1 MQELQRSLSPL
12 YDPDTIDPEEQARLE
27 LGPYYTPP
35 ASRSWQ
41 RARIRRVRR
50 RGMRTLTIATAAWIL
65 LYLPFFLSWAV
76 TGRRPLDF
84 ILRLL
89 PSSWLWAVFLTHTVL
104 VGGIWGWLWW
114 RAERERRRL
123 QEKLRAARTLAQLL
137 ELTPSEFE
145 AWTGELFRRRGYR
158 VINTPDT
165 ADHGVD
171 LIVDRDGE
179 RGIVQ
184 CKRYRGTVGEPIVR
198 DLYAVI
204 IHEGADR
211 GYLVTTAN
219 ISPQAHR
226 WARGKP
232 IELIDGEKLV
242 RLASD

>member
-1 MQELQRSLSPL
+1 MQELQRSPALP
-12 YDPDTIDPEEQARLE
+12 YDPDVIDPEEQARLE
-27 LGPYYTPP
+27 LGPYYVPSV
-35 ASRSWQ
+35 SRARQ
-41 RARIRRVRR
+41 RARVQQVRR
-50 RGMRTLTIATAAWIL
+50 RGLRALVLATAAWLL
-65 LYLPFFLSWAV
+65 LYIPFFLSWAI
-76 TGRRPLDF
+76 TGHRPLNL

-89 PSSWLWAVFLTHTVL
+89 PASWLWTLFLTHTIL
-104 VGGIWGWLWW
+104 VGGVWGWLWW
-114 RAERERRRL
+114 HAERERRRL

-211 GYLVTTAN
+211 CYLVTTAG

-232 IELIDGEKLV
+232 IELIDGERLV